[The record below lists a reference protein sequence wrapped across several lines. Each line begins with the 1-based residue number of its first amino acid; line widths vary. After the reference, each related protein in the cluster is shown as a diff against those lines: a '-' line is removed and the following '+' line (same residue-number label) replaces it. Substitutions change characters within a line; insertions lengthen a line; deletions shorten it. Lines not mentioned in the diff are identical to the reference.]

1 MSERAIQPYHRRV
14 SQYLTFVAFAAV
26 VAVAPGPDTLLTLR
40 SSVVGGR
47 VRGAWTAVGIC
58 AAGVVQGVLAAA
70 GLGAVVAHVEPL
82 FQAIRWVGVAY
93 LLYLGVTALR
103 SAFARE
109 GAWAVGEMS
118 GPVERP
124 WRAVAT
130 GFLCNI
136 TNPKVLLF
144 NLAVLPQFL
153 APGAGTGTFIAYA
166 LTLTALGA
174 IVLFAIVLAAQVARG
189 AMQRVRVRR
198 GIDGGTGAAML
209 GFAGALAAGH

>member
-1 MSERAIQPYHRRV
+1 MT
-14 SQYLTFVAFAAV
+14 QYLSFVAFAAV
-26 VAVAPGPDTLLTLR
+26 VAVAPGPDTFLTLR

-47 VRGAWTAVGIC
+47 ARGAWTAIGIC
-58 AAGVVQGVLAAA
+58 TAGAVQGVLAAA
-70 GLGAVVAHVEPL
+70 GLGAVVVHVEPL
-82 FQAIRWVGVAY
+82 FQAIRWLGVAY
-93 LLYLGVTALR
+93 LLYLGVVALR
-103 SAFARE
+103 SALSRD
-109 GAWAVGEMS
+109 GAWAVGGVS
-118 GPVERP
+118 GPVQRP
-124 WRAVAT
+124 WRALAA

-153 APGAGTGTFIAYA
+153 AAGTGTATFIAYA

-174 IVLFAIVLAAQVARG
+174 VVLFAIVLATEIARG
-189 AMQRVRVRR
+189 AVQRTRVRR

>member
-1 MSERAIQPYHRRV
+1 M

-70 GLGAVVAHVEPL
+70 GLSAVVVHVEPL

-93 LLYLGVTALR
+93 LVYLGVTALR
-103 SAFARE
+103 SALARD

-118 GPVERP
+118 GPVQRP
-124 WRAVAT
+124 WRALAT

-153 APGAGTGTFIAYA
+153 SAGAGTVTFIAYA

-174 IVLFAIVLAAQVARG
+174 VVLLAIVLVAEAARG
-189 AMQRVRVRR
+189 ALQRARVRR
-198 GIDGGTGAAML
+198 GVDGGTGAVML

>member
-1 MSERAIQPYHRRV
+1 MDRRPADPYHHRV

-26 VAVAPGPDTLLTLR
+26 VAIAPGPDTLLTLR

-47 VRGAWTAVGIC
+47 GRGAWTAAGIC
-58 AAGVVQGVLAAA
+58 AAGVIQGVLAAA
-70 GLGAVVAHVEPL
+70 GLGAVIVHVEPL
-82 FQAIRWVGVAY
+82 FQAIRWVGVIY
-93 LLYLGVTALR
+93 LAFLGITALR
-103 SAFARE
+103 AALARA
-109 GAWAVGEMS
+109 GTGTLGEVS
-118 GPVERP
+118 GPVQRP
-124 WRAVAT
+124 WRAFVT

-153 APGAGTGTFIAYA
+153 SAGASTATFIAYA

-174 IVLFAIVLAAQVARG
+174 VVLMAIVLAAEAARG
-189 AMQRVRVRR
+189 ALQRARVRR
-198 GIDGGTGAAML
+198 GVDGGTGAAML

>member
-1 MSERAIQPYHRRV
+1 M
-14 SQYLTFVAFAAV
+14 SQYLTFVAFAAL

-47 VRGAWTAVGIC
+47 ARGAWTVTGLC

-70 GLGAVVAHVEPL
+70 GLGAVIAHVEPL
-82 FQAIRWVGVAY
+82 FLAIRWVGVAY
-93 LLYLGVTALR
+93 LLHLGVTSLR
-103 SAFARE
+103 SALSRA
-109 GAWAVGEMS
+109 GAWAVGELR
-118 GPVERP
+118 GPVQRP
-124 WRAVAT
+124 WRAFAT

-153 APGAGTGTFIAYA
+153 SAGTGTLTFVAYA

-174 IVLFAIVLAAQVARG
+174 VVLLAIVLAAEAARS
-189 AMQRVRVRR
+189 ALQRARVRR
-198 GIDGGTGAAML
+198 GIDGGTGVAML